1 MTTFDD
7 KAAIYRQIADE
18 IEHQI
23 LDGSLAPGE
32 QVMSTNAIV
41 ASYSVNPRTAAKAV
55 SLLVDDGLVVKKRGI
70 GMFVADDAHVRLV
83 GRRRERF
90 FEDVFDPVVEQARLL
105 GISGEQLQARL
116 KSST

>member
-7 KAAIYRQIADE
+7 KATIYRQIADE

-41 ASYSVNPRTAAKAV
+41 AAYSVNPRTAAKAV

-70 GMFVADDAHVRLV
+70 GMFVANDAHARLI

-105 GISGEQLQARL
+105 GIPDEELQARL
-116 KSST
+116 KSSS